1 MRIITRLLFLRKS
14 YRVTEAL
21 DLCDKTLKIEP
32 DNTSVLDSKFSILYD
47 SCRMK
52 EARECY
58 YRIKQLEP
66 SFSRINTKFL
76 LTKAI
81 PEIPLSSYDQL
92 SLSNPNDEEL
102 IGNKEFA
109 LINHMR
115 FEDRFKVDTVLDD
128 YFLEYEISGNWEIN
142 NIENTPKFESKIA
155 KASDNETCKI
165 SFLQLDD
172 RKILKFKM
180 GAIILGTPRKVRFI
194 VMDLAN
200 EIPL

>member
-1 MRIITRLLFLRKS
+1 
-14 YRVTEAL
+14 
-21 DLCDKTLKIEP
+21 
-32 DNTSVLDSKFSILYD
+32 
-47 SCRMK
+47 MK
-52 EARECY
+52 EAREIRY

-92 SLSNPNDEEL
+92 LLSNPNDEEL

-115 FEDRFKVDTVLDD
+115 FEDRFKVDTVLD
-128 YFLEYEISGNWEIN
+128 YHFLEYEISRNWEIN

-172 RKILKFKM
+172 TRKILKFKM
-180 GAIILGTPRKVRFI
+180 GAIILVTPRKVRFI